1 MLLLSRQDIAD
12 QPTATPNHRAWW
24 RLWSASALL
33 ALGLII
39 VVALL
44 TRLALLDAQS
54 GWLDEGYS
62 LAVARRPLGALIRFT
77 AQYDTHPPLYYIL
90 LHLWAGIAGTVL
102 LAARL
107 LSLVCGAGSVAAL
120 YMVAGRLFDR
130 STALRA
136 ALLLA
141 ISPLACWYADEA
153 RMYAAAGMLA
163 LLAIAALLRAAIDP
177 RCWPLYIGTGAL
189 ALYTDY
195 SAAYL
200 LIGAT
205 LGYPLLVGTGRATLR
220 PWLLSAA
227 ALGALGLPCL
237 ALLVWQTRNLASI
250 GFIPA
255 PTPGIV
261 GATLL
266 ELLGQHSAL
275 PQLVAMA
282 GLALAALG
290 LLAAWR
296 DRQAPR
302 ARRAYLYLAI
312 LVLTPLAIP
321 LAISVA
327 HPVFLT
333 RTAMMAIYGLL
344 ILFARGSMVAKPRR
358 ELATLLPLLLLDAQA
373 LHTVSTTTI
382 NDDWRGAARYLHST
396 ALLGDVLV
404 FQPGYLQLPF
414 ALYGGTSDLRLAERG
429 YPYDEGLLHESPR
442 DLSSKRALAAAT
454 AGATNVWLVG
464 VGGGGGG
471 TASVTAATL
480 SNGQRVPVGTEALHQ
495 ILITRVL
502 RPALAR
508 QPLATDWLTAA
519 AMVPRQTRAD
529 DLVVL
534 SGSGSAVF
542 AQAWNRAPP
551 VAARLLPLAT
561 PTAGALGRATGPGT
575 RVIWLVAATPRG
587 GDPAGIAAN
596 WLYHH
601 GPQLGTARTIGALRL
616 YRFRYGWN
624 GKR

>member
-39 VVALL
+39 VLALL

-90 LHLWAGIAGTVL
+90 LHLWAGIAGSGL
-102 LAARL
+102 LAARP

-130 STALRA
+130 PTALRA

-141 ISPLACWYADEA
+141 VSPLACWYANEA

-163 LLAIAALLRAAIDP
+163 LLAIVALLRAAIDP
-177 RCWPLYIGTGAL
+177 RCWPLYVGTGAL

-205 LGYPLLVGTGRATLR
+205 LGYPLLVGIGRARLR
-220 PWLLSAA
+220 QWLLSAM
-227 ALGALGLPCL
+227 ALCALGLPCL
-237 ALLVWQTRNLASI
+237 ALLIWQTRNLASI

-255 PTPGIV
+255 PTPGIA

-266 ELLGQHSAL
+266 DLLGQHSAL
-275 PQLVAMA
+275 PQLVAIA
-282 GLALAALG
+282 GLALTALV

-344 ILFARGSMVAKPRR
+344 ILFARGSMVEKPRR
-358 ELATLLPLLLLDAQA
+358 ELAMLLPLLPLLLLDAQA

-396 ALLGDVLV
+396 ALPDDVLV

-414 ALYGGTSDLRLAERG
+414 ALYRSASDLGLAERG
-429 YPYDEGLLHESPR
+429 YPYDEGLLHENPQE
-442 DLSSKRALAAAT
+442 LSSKRALAAAT

-471 TASVTAATL
+471 TAGVTAATL
-480 SNGQRVPVGTEALHQ
+480 
-495 ILITRVL
+495 L
-502 RPALAR
+502 R
-508 QPLATDWLTAA
+508 
-519 AMVPRQTRAD
+519 
-529 DLVVL
+529 
-534 SGSGSAVF
+534 
-542 AQAWNRAPP
+542 
-551 VAARLLPLAT
+551 
-561 PTAGALGRATGPGT
+561 
-575 RVIWLVAATPRG
+575 
-587 GDPAGIAAN
+587 
-596 WLYHH
+596 
-601 GPQLGTARTIGALRL
+601 
-616 YRFRYGWN
+616 
-624 GKR
+624 